1 MSFFFLVDCNN
12 FYVSCE
18 RIFNPSLENKA
29 TIVLSNNDGC
39 VVARSQEAKDLGI
52 EMAAPFFQIKELCER
67 KNVAVYSSNYTLYAD
82 ISERIMNLLADYCE
96 EIEVYSIDEAFL
108 KFSDKLSPKERFDK
122 AKEIKEKIKMWVGVP
137 VSIGIGQTKT
147 LAKLSSIFAKKNHGI
162 FDFDACL
169 DQDNLLKKVSVSEIW
184 GIGSKLSLKLRAK
197 SIFTAFDL
205 KKTDP
210 IFIKSYLGV
219 NTQKTLL
226 ELNGICSL
234 DIESPQNKKSI
245 CVSRCFGKI
254 IHDKELIFNALCS
267 HIETACTKLRHQGS
281 LAYGLSIFLEVKL
294 EAATFKKG
302 YFYDTTYFKEASN
315 FTPCFLDAAK
325 QLLTRLCK
333 EGLSYRKC
341 GAILHDLI
349 LEENFSSDLFSKR
362 DHEKNQNLIKT
373 IDEINLKFGKKTIRF
388 GSSKNDKS
396 WAMKQEK
403 KSELN
408 FHSVDAL
415 PIAHAK

>member
-147 LAKLSSIFAKKNHGI
+147 LAKLSSIFAKKIMG
-162 FDFDACL
+162 F
-169 DQDNLLKKVSVSEIW
+169 
-184 GIGSKLSLKLRAK
+184 
-197 SIFTAFDL
+197 
-205 KKTDP
+205 
-210 IFIKSYLGV
+210 
-219 NTQKTLL
+219 
-226 ELNGICSL
+226 
-234 DIESPQNKKSI
+234 
-245 CVSRCFGKI
+245 
-254 IHDKELIFNALCS
+254 
-267 HIETACTKLRHQGS
+267 
-281 LAYGLSIFLEVKL
+281 
-294 EAATFKKG
+294 
-302 YFYDTTYFKEASN
+302 
-315 FTPCFLDAAK
+315 
-325 QLLTRLCK
+325 
-333 EGLSYRKC
+333 
-341 GAILHDLI
+341 LI
-349 LEENFSSDLFSKR
+349 LML
-362 DHEKNQNLIKT
+362 
-373 IDEINLKFGKKTIRF
+373 
-388 GSSKNDKS
+388 
-396 WAMKQEK
+396 
-403 KSELN
+403 
-408 FHSVDAL
+408 V
-415 PIAHAK
+415 